1 MSWKRK
7 NDSNDTQKMKGKI
20 MNVTGITQEISL
32 DIFVK
37 ELKKVLRDRRL
48 KAAEKFVLVKAI
60 EQLERFISTAN
71 MPFET
76 IEKAESAVCSFCSAI
91 KDETT
96 LRDLSAA
103 FEEEGVASCA
113 IVFPKILHF
122 AWGYEKKMKRMQFV
136 LLRKGVVKYS
146 LCETKI
152 DQIPD

>member
-1 MSWKRK
+1 
-7 NDSNDTQKMKGKI
+7 

-76 IEKAESAVCSFCSAI
+76 IEKAESAVCS
-91 KDETT
+91 
-96 LRDLSAA
+96 
-103 FEEEGVASCA
+103 AS
-113 IVFPKILHF
+113 
-122 AWGYEKKMKRMQFV
+122 
-136 LLRKGVVKYS
+136 
-146 LCETKI
+146 
-152 DQIPD
+152 